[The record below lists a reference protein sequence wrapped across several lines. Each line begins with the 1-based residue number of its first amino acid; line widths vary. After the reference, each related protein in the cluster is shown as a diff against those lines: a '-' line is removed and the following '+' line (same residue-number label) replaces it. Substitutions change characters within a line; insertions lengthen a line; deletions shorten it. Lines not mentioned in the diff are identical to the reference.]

1 MKRDATR
8 AEIDAVV
15 DRIGEL
21 GLSAIPLPGAE
32 RTAIG
37 TFGVAAREYA
47 DQLEALPGVAE
58 IGLVSRPFKL
68 SSREVHRADSVV
80 SAGDCAIRHGQPLAG
95 RAGPRSGQRHPPDR
109 RTRRP

>member
-1 MKRDATR
+1 MLIVMKSDATR
-8 AEIDAVV
+8 AQIDAVV

-47 DQLEALPGVAE
+47 DQLESLPGVAE
-58 IGLVSRPFKL
+58 IVLVSRPFKL
-68 SSREVHRADSVV
+68 SSREVRADDTVV
-80 SAGDCAIRHGQPLAG
+80 HIAGVFSRNIRRRSAARGHGRTML
-95 RAGPRSGQRHPPDR
+95 R
-109 RTRRP
+109 RDP